1 MSARLCYHES
11 RIIGYKYLI
20 SSVFDKNFLCF
31 ITKNEYNEVTN
42 GCHGPM
48 ILNVT

>member
-11 RIIGYKYLI
+11 GIIGYKYLI

-31 ITKNEYNEVTN
+31 VTKNECSGSLIVSDAERNSY
-42 GCHGPM
+42 G
-48 ILNVT
+48 